1 MEHYYTNAP
10 TSRSDIREIRY
21 EVNGHSLRYLTDHG
35 VFSME
40 RVDHGSD
47 ILIHAV
53 IEQEAALTGT
63 VIDLGCGYGAI
74 GVAVAAVYP
83 QVKMSMIDV
92 NDRAMELARRNAEKN
107 GVSEPLRSGRQTS
120 WQCRKGQKW

>member
-10 TSRSDIREIRY
+10 TSRSDIREIWY

-53 IEQEAALTGT
+53 I
-63 VIDLGCGYGAI
+63 
-74 GVAVAAVYP
+74 
-83 QVKMSMIDV
+83 
-92 NDRAMELARRNAEKN
+92 
-107 GVSEPLRSGRQTS
+107 
-120 WQCRKGQKW
+120 

>member
-10 TSRSDIREIRY
+10 TSRSDIREIQY
-21 EVNGHSLRYLTDHG
+21 EVEGHSLRYLTDHG

-53 IEQEAALTGT
+53 IAASCPITAW
-63 VIDLGCGYGAI
+63 IR
-74 GVAVAAVYP
+74 
-83 QVKMSMIDV
+83 M
-92 NDRAMELARRNAEKN
+92 
-107 GVSEPLRSGRQTS
+107 SEP
-120 WQCRKGQKW
+120 